1 MRTAGW
7 RHGTAGAACL
17 AALISVAAVLVRAAA
32 AEGDGVLRRAARM
45 AALRDS
51 AMANAYYLR
60 SAYLRHTVTHRMESG
75 RSLRGA
81 KELMLEAE
89 LYLQRALE
97 SAPDSAYL
105 WWEYAALNQGLG
117 RPGKVLAAYE
127 QLSVLA
133 PSAGI
138 WTRLGGLYEMRGEPD
153 RAVQA
158 YRQALAFEPRNN
170 ALSEHIVDVYVE
182 AGMAARQRG
191 DDELAREQFRRAQE
205 ELRELAQYRSKARLR
220 LKDGLLCELLD
231 DYAGALD
238 QYAAAA
244 ALDAN
249 DAEPVMR
256 AARVHF
262 ALGEAAER
270 RGDDAQAQGHYSR
283 AAEAALSIVPGTQRN
298 PEALNFAAY
307 ALAQAGEQLDTAE
320 QLVRQALE
328 RDASNGAYIDT
339 LGWILFR
346 RGQHQEAL
354 EAILR
359 AHELE
364 GDDPVIMDHLADVY
378 FKLNQREKARE
389 LWERALQL
397 DAGNV
402 RIERKL
408 NGLR

>member
-1 MRTAGW
+1 MS
-7 RHGTAGAACL
+7 L
-17 AALISVAAVLVRAAA
+17 
-32 AEGDGVLRRAARM
+32 RAARM

-60 SAYLRHTVTHRMESG
+60 SAYLRRLVTHRVESG

-81 KELMLEAE
+81 QELMLEAE

-97 SAPDSAYL
+97 SAPDSVYL
-105 WWEYAALNQGLG
+105 WWEYAALNHGLG
-117 RPGKVLAAYE
+117 RPGKVLTAYE
-127 QLSVLA
+127 RLSALA
-133 PSAGI
+133 PSAAI

-158 YRQALAFEPRNN
+158 YREALALEPRNN

-205 ELRELAQYRSKARLR
+205 ELRGLAQYRNKARLR
-220 LKDGLLCELLD
+220 LKDGLLCELLE
-231 DYAGALD
+231 DYAGALEA
-238 QYAAAA
+238 YAAATV
-244 ALDAN
+244 LDGT
-249 DAEPVMR
+249 DTEPVMR
-256 AARVHF
+256 AARVYF

-270 RGDDAQAQGHYSR
+270 RGDEARAQKYFSR
-283 AAEAALSIVPGTQRN
+283 AAEAALAIVPGKQRS
-298 PEALNFAAY
+298 PDALNFAAY

-354 EAILR
+354 GAILR

-364 GDDPVIMDHLADVY
+364 GDDPVIMDHLGDVY

-389 LWERALQL
+389 MWERSLEL